1 MRVFACIDAPGNDL
15 TTTREVPIS
24 VHLRGPVPA
33 GRGSAAKVLPLCLP
47 LSLLLPLLL
56 PLLVAKGQELR
67 AGLLLF
73 ALASCSAT
81 KMPAATLPLPV
92 NFLTIRHLSGR
103 ADIGAKFLSASIL
116 PLYFLAF
123 TCPGLP
129 VGQRRP
135 IPAGRGSACISA
147 ISGKGFAVAVAVN
160 FG

>member
-1 MRVFACIDAPGNDL
+1 MRVFACIDAPGNNL

-73 ALASCSAT
+73 AIPVALPKC
-81 KMPAATLPLPV
+81 LPLPV
-92 NFLTIRHLSGR
+92 DSLAAKQLSGR
-103 ADIGAKFLSASIL
+103 ADIGVKFLSLSIL
-116 PLYFLAF
+116 PLCFMEFLS
-123 TCPGLP
+123 
-129 VGQRRP
+129 
-135 IPAGRGSACISA
+135 GSYHASLLL
-147 ISGKGFAVAVAVN
+147 VAN
-160 FG
+160 